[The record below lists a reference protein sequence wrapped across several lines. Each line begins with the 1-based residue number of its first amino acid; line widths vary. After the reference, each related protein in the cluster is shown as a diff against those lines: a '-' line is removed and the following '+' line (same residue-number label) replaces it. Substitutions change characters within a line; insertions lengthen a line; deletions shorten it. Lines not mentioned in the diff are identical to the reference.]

1 MSATIRTVLHHEGVL
16 MSTVNNIESEIAA
29 LPPNLRAEVLDFVQ
43 FVKQRHGLP
52 VASAFVAAAT
62 DSGDSSF
69 FQALESAGLVGCIKT
84 DEQLSTSYKS
94 KIDFSNKH
102 GALP

>member
-1 MSATIRTVLHHEGVL
+1 
-16 MSTVNNIESEIAA
+16 MSTLSNIESEIAT

-52 VASAFVAAAT
+52 AAPAVVT
-62 DSGDSSF
+62 TAKDEGNSPF
-69 FQALESAGLVGCIKT
+69 FQALEFAGLVGCIKT
-84 DEQLSTSYKS
+84 DEQLSTTYKN
-94 KIDFSNKH
+94 KLDFSTKH

>member
-1 MSATIRTVLHHEGVL
+1 
-16 MSTVNNIESEIAA
+16 MSTLSNIESEIAA

-52 VASAFVAAAT
+52 VAPVVVTAAPGT
-62 DSGDSSF
+62 GDSPF
-69 FQALESAGLVGCIKT
+69 FKALEAAGLVGCIET
-84 DEQLSTSYKS
+84 NEQLSTTYKN
-94 KIDFSNKH
+94 KLDFSSKH